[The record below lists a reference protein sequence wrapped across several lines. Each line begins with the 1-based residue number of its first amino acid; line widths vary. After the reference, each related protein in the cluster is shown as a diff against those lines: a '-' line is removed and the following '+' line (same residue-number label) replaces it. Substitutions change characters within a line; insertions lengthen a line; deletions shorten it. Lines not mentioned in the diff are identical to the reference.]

1 MEKYI
6 KDGKVAVLVS
16 PGYGAGWSTWAGEE
30 YKVQLAMDSRFVKAK
45 LDGWDQGKLEEL
57 VERVLGEDSYVYYGG
72 WSNVEVEWV
81 PVGERF
87 EITEHDGYEELKSID
102 SLSMTA

>member
-1 MEKYI
+1 MEKYV

-16 PGYGAGWSTWAGEE
+16 PGWGAGWSTWANERS
-30 YKVQLAMDSRFVKAK
+30 KDQLAMDSRFVKAK
-45 LDGWDQGKLEEL
+45 LDGLDEGELEEL
-57 VERVLGEDSYVYYGG
+57 VKCVFGEDAYVYFGG

-81 PVGERF
+81 PVGEIF
-87 EITEHDGYEELKSID
+87 EITEYDGHEELKFID